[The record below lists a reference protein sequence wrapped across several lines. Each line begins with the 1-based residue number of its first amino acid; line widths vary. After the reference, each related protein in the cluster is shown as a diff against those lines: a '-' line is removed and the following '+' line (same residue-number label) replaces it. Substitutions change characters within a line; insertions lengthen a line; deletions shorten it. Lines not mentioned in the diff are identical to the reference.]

1 MKIAFVH
8 PALMDYRLELFEELA
23 KRYHTTFIFT
33 SQDRGQEGAKE
44 THLKIPSEWDCR
56 IVGSDRS
63 AIIGRS
69 TVTYLELMVEL
80 LRGNHDVIITST
92 KWYICFPIA
101 RITGKKFILWTENWC
116 WTSNSLIRRLLD
128 LSTIFIAKHAD
139 AIIATGMQSYKSHL
153 NIGVSKEKMFTYPQ
167 CAIDYSEAPI
177 KDIRKELGLE
187 GKKIILY
194 VGRIVRL
201 KGVDYLIKSFSLI
214 EKKIGNAFLVIVG
227 DGPFRE
233 ECENLAEEL
242 EIKNIIFAGYMDI
255 NKTLYYNACDV
266 FVLPTIFLSGACDC
280 WGLVINEAMAFSKPI
295 VTTDA
300 VGAVED
306 MVKEGCN
313 GYVVK
318 SKDVQELCESICKI
332 LSNPKLAEAMGG
344 NSRKIFEEKNVYRK
358 MVDTFVNAIE
368 YVKK

>member
-1 MKIAFVH
+1 
-8 PALMDYRLELFEELA
+8 
-23 KRYHTTFIFT
+23 
-33 SQDRGQEGAKE
+33 
-44 THLKIPSEWDCR
+44 
-56 IVGSDRS
+56 
-63 AIIGRS
+63 
-69 TVTYLELMVEL
+69 
-80 LRGNHDVIITST
+80 
-92 KWYICFPIA
+92 
-101 RITGKKFILWTENWC
+101 
-116 WTSNSLIRRLLD
+116 
-128 LSTIFIAKHAD
+128 
-139 AIIATGMQSYKSHL
+139 
-153 NIGVSKEKMFTYPQ
+153 
-167 CAIDYSEAPI
+167 
-177 KDIRKELGLE
+177 
-187 GKKIILY
+187 
-194 VGRIVRL
+194 GRIVRL